1 MIGKKE
7 TGLVLVRDTKF
18 DKIRRRILML
28 FWGKDYEI
36 LQNFENMFKVNRPTN
51 VIIPKVIK
59 GKRNRIFYSCNW
71 IMYLLWLRA

>member
-1 MIGKKE
+1 MIGKNE

-36 LQNFENMFKVNRPTN
+36 LQNYENMFKVNRPTN

-59 GKRNRIFYSCNW
+59 GKSN
-71 IMYLLWLRA
+71 

>member
-51 VIIPKVIK
+51 VIIPKVINTSASVK
-59 GKRNRIFYSCNW
+59 A
-71 IMYLLWLRA
+71 YL

>member
-7 TGLVLVRDTKF
+7 TGLVLVRHTKF
-18 DKIRRRILML
+18 DKIRRRILKL

-59 GKRNRIFYSCNW
+59 GKSN
-71 IMYLLWLRA
+71 

>member
-7 TGLVLVRDTKF
+7 TALVSVRDTKF

-59 GKRNRIFYSCNW
+59 GKSN
-71 IMYLLWLRA
+71 

>member
-28 FWGKDYEI
+28 FCGKDYEI

-59 GKRNRIFYSCNW
+59 GKSN
-71 IMYLLWLRA
+71 

>member
-1 MIGKKE
+1 MKGNKK
-7 TGLVLVRDTKF
+7 TGLILVRDTKF
-18 DKIRRRILML
+18 DKIRRKLLML

-59 GKRNRIFYSCNW
+59 GKSN
-71 IMYLLWLRA
+71 

>member
-18 DKIRRRILML
+18 DKIRRRLLML
-28 FWGKDYEI
+28 FWGKDYDI
-36 LQNFENMFKVNRPTN
+36 LQNFENMLKVNRPTN

-59 GKRNRIFYSCNW
+59 GKSN
-71 IMYLLWLRA
+71 

>member
-7 TGLVLVRDTKF
+7 TSLVLVRDTKF

-59 GKRNRIFYSCNW
+59 GKNN
-71 IMYLLWLRA
+71 

>member
-36 LQNFENMFKVNRPTN
+36 LQNFENMFKAVSYTHLTLPTT
-51 VIIPKVIK
+51 
-59 GKRNRIFYSCNW
+59 
-71 IMYLLWLRA
+71 